1 MAADRAAMPFR
12 KREAETAVETGK
24 ERRIKRG
31 EKMRPPP
38 RPTMVR
44 TSELTKMIGMSR
56 NQDISDEPRIRKK
69 SFLSKTHEG
78 RPPRN
83 WQENLSLDAAS

>member
-24 ERRIKRG
+24 ERRTNRG
-31 EKMRPPP
+31 EKMSPPP

-44 TSELTKMIGMSR
+44 TSELAKMIGMSR
-56 NQDISDEPRIRKK
+56 NQDMRVGPISP
-69 SFLSKTHEG
+69 S
-78 RPPRN
+78 
-83 WQENLSLDAAS
+83 